1 MLINF
6 ITNDNVDMTVTSD
19 ELLLSVRSKIIT
31 TGTKNVL
38 PVRYFTIDIMLHP
51 YKLLYN
57 NLSDDDLWIYLLDLE
72 YLAVDTY
79 INNLL
84 LYIAKRC
91 TEIDKKFLINKL
103 INQRIDYINIM
114 LDLYPAFYYEL
125 VQ

>member
-6 ITNDNVDMTVTSD
+6 ITSDNVDMTMTSD
-19 ELLLSVRSKIIT
+19 ELLPSIHNKIIT

-38 PVRYFTIDIMLHP
+38 SVRYFTIDIMLHP
-51 YKLLYN
+51 YKLSYN

-72 YLAVDTY
+72 YLSIDSY
-79 INNLL
+79 INDLL
-84 LYIAKRC
+84 LYIAKRSVE
-91 TEIDKKFLINKL
+91 TDKKVLIDKL

-125 VQ
+125 IY